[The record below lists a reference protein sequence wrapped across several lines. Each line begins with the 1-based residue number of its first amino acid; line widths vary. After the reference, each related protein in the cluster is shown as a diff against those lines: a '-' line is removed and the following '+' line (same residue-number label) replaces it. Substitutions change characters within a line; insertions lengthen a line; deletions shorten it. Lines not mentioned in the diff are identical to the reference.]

1 MIDLIYDF
9 VRYTLIGNTTITG
22 ADDLA
27 VLISFAIILLI
38 SFVLIKLVVW
48 CFNLGAG
55 RRKTRF

>member
-9 VRYTLIGNTTITG
+9 VRNTLIGNTTITG

>member
-1 MIDLIYDF
+1 MIQLIYDF
-9 VRYTLIGNTTITG
+9 VRNTLIGDTTITG

-38 SFVLIKLVVW
+38 VFVLIKLVVW